1 MSEILE
7 GLDGFV
13 CQMDDILVYRSDQTE
28 HNKRLDTV
36 LANLQY
42 SGITLNKGSVNYQSQ
57 KSSLLVIS
65 LTKIESFLIQKR
77 CQL

>member
-1 MSEILE
+1 MNEILE
-7 GLDGFV
+7 VLDGFV
-13 CQMDDILVYRSDQTE
+13 FEMDDILVYRSDQTE
-28 HNKRLDTV
+28 QNKRLHTV
-36 LANLQY
+36 LAKLQD